1 MPACRQEGG
10 CNGEGTGT
18 WPAGQDVPQDWASRQ
33 ALEICFWPSLQH
45 VCFKISFHL
54 RNFEPRDVPS
64 LFEKL
69 KGILPNSRI
78 VAPASLPPMPGLDNE
93 LGQGMWHGKLEAC

>member
-1 MPACRQEGG
+1 M
-10 CNGEGTGT
+10 
-18 WPAGQDVPQDWASRQ
+18 
-33 ALEICFWPSLQH
+33 
-45 VCFKISFHL
+45 
-54 RNFEPRDVPS
+54 PS